1 MKALHLTLLLLT
13 LAACSGPQY
22 LYKGERD
29 GVELAYRW
37 NHPKDKPSELLL
49 HMKNMTPGDKRIAL
63 AIDLFYQGR
72 TVETLEA
79 DTCIRTGQTLN
90 GKLNGIYF
98 IPERI
103 TTEQIKNG
111 GVQVEMTKTRIEAEP
126 CQ

>member
-13 LAACSGPQY
+13 LTACSGPQY
-22 LYKGERD
+22 LYKGEQD

-49 HMKNMTPGDKRIAL
+49 RMKNMTPGDKRIDL

-98 IPERI
+98 TPERI
-103 TTEQIKNG
+103 TTEQIKDG

-126 CQ
+126 CR

>member
-1 MKALHLTLLLLT
+1 MKALLAPLLLLT

-22 LYKGERD
+22 LYKGEQD

-49 HMKNMTPGDKRIAL
+49 RMKNTTPGDKRIAL
-63 AIDLFYQGR
+63 AIDLYYQGR

-79 DTCIRTGQTLN
+79 DTCIRNGQALT

-111 GVQVEMTKTRIEAEP
+111 GVQVEMTNTRIEAEP
-126 CQ
+126 CR